1 MKAEHYVKNIV
12 LETKALYLTQ
22 LKVRMDTKGNVYNMH
37 QLVFRDIKSVVV
49 RDEILTHI
57 ATQAKIARDR
67 MHASARLTN
76 MVRPRWRKVLS
87 DVDDTLCSSGGHFP
101 AGCDASYSKHTVYPG
116 LSRTLLKFV
125 STFLSSLSFFFSSS
139 SFSFS
144 SVSSS
149 PLLFSSFL
157 LCSSSLLLVLS
168 FSFSSPLFS
177 LSFSFLSPL
186 LTFCAL

>member
-76 MVRPRWRKVLS
+76 MVRPRWHLFISLDRMTEYLTIFNANIKLWF
-87 DVDDTLCSSGGHFP
+87 TRRSGR
-101 AGCDASYSKHTVYPG
+101 AGA
-116 LSRTLLKFV
+116 KF
-125 STFLSSLSFFFSSS
+125 
-139 SFSFS
+139 
-144 SVSSS
+144 
-149 PLLFSSFL
+149 
-157 LCSSSLLLVLS
+157 
-168 FSFSSPLFS
+168 
-177 LSFSFLSPL
+177 
-186 LTFCAL
+186 